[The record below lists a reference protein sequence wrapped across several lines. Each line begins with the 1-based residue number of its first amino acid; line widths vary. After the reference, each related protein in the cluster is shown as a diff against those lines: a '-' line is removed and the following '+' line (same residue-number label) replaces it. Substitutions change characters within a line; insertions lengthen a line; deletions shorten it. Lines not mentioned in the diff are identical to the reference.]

1 MEDSPYPPNLH
12 RCPGVTT
19 RWLILITVVMV
30 GVLTL
35 IWAVQRQLI
44 YFPTHELVDPPAEL
58 EDIEEATLSTEDGL
72 DLTAWFVAHEIPSEG
87 TVVVFNGNAG
97 NRSHRV
103 PLAQAQSRRG
113 YGVLLVDYRGYGGN
127 PGSPSELGLA
137 ADARAAD
144 AYLERREDVDPDR
157 VVYFG
162 ESLGAAVAVGLALEH
177 PPAALILRSPF
188 TSLADIASVHYPFL
202 PAGLL
207 LRDDYPSRE
216 RVESVDIPMLVVA
229 GSADRIVPL
238 DQSADLYEAASEPK
252 RMVVIEGA
260 GHNDLAL
267 LAGDEMIEEIV
278 TFLQIHLT
286 R

>member
-1 MEDSPYPPNLH
+1 M
-12 RCPGVTT
+12 
-19 RWLILITVVMV
+19 RWLILITVVIV
-30 GVLTL
+30 GVLAL

-58 EDIEEATLSTEDGL
+58 DFEEATLSTEDGL
-72 DLTAWFVAHEIPSEG
+72 DLEAWFVAPESPSEG

-103 PLAQAQSRRG
+103 PLARALSKRG

-127 PGSPSELGLA
+127 SGSPSELGLA
-137 ADARAAD
+137 ADARAAH

-162 ESLGAAVAVGLALEH
+162 ESLGAAVALGLAVDR

-216 RVESVDIPMLVVA
+216 RVESVDVPTLVVA
-229 GSADRIVPL
+229 GSADRVIPL

-252 RMVVIEGA
+252 RMAVIEGV

-278 TFLQIHLT
+278 TFLQTHLT